1 MNFDDLVKKINLLL
15 KRKEELES
23 ENEVDP
29 VLNEQVEKYYEFK
42 ELLNEEEKKIV
53 ELYYEKNFTNMRVAV
68 DLDFSQ
74 RTLYR
79 KIDKIKD
86 KFYTVLGNDLRFVF
100 FDDQEKE
107 YIAAGLSKL
116 AKSSGIDNNTIND
129 MLSELKS

>member
-23 ENEVDP
+23 ENEVDST
-29 VLNEQVEKYYEFK
+29 LNEQVEKYYEFK

-86 KFYTVLGNDLRFVF
+86 KFYTVLGDDLRFIF
-100 FDDQEKE
+100 FDDKEKE
-107 YIAAGLSKL
+107 CIAAGLSKL
-116 AKSSGIDNNTIND
+116 NRTYGKEDKIIND